1 MSIRILAPM
10 LAAVALSALG
20 GCALVQEKTLGESF
34 DESTTDARIKTRM
47 AANGGITHFGEVD
60 VAVEGRFVLLTGRVP
75 SDADKAEAE
84 KIAWSIQS
92 VDEVANELVVEQRK
106 VSADVNDLW
115 IDQQVRARLVAN
127 DKTKSQNFRVRVYR
141 GQVYLLGLAR
151 SDEELRAAAEA
162 AARVGGVKKVVSYV
176 KVRGR
181 ASQPTYSTAAQAPA
195 AEPLAGGPPDQE
207 PAPIVAAEPSRPP
220 AVRPTY
226 GDPYAAGAAPPPG
239 ARSSNSGISSTPLD
253 PVN

>member
-1 MSIRILAPM
+1 MSVRILSPL

-34 DESTTDARIKTRM
+34 DEGAADARIKTRM
-47 AANGGITHFGEVD
+47 ATSGGIGHFGEVD

-75 SDADKAEAE
+75 SEADKIEAE
-84 KIAWSIQS
+84 KIAWSIS
-92 VDEVANELVVEQRK
+92 SIDEVANELVVEERK
-106 VSADVNDLW
+106 VSADFNDLW

-127 DKTKSQNFRVRVYR
+127 NQTKSQNFRVRVYR
-141 GQVYLLGLAR
+141 GQVYLMGIAR
-151 SDEELRAAAEA
+151 SDEELRAAAET

-181 ASQPTYSTAAQAPA
+181 ASQPTYQTAPPPV
-195 AEPLAGGPPDQE
+195 AEPLAGGPPDQA

-226 GDPYAAGAAPPPG
+226 ADPYAPGAAPPPG